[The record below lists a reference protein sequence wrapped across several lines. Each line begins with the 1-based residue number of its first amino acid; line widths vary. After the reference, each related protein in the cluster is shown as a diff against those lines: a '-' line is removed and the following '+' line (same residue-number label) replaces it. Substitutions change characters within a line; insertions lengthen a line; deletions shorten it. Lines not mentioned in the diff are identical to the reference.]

1 MKQIGKW
8 LVTAVL
14 ALLMMIPAVLAEET
28 ASFMTLTVPTTAQEI
43 DLGQNVVTDYDALCR
58 FLDELPD
65 VRKVDMFATK
75 ISRKDIE
82 MLAARYPQ
90 VKFGWTM
97 RVGDHLVRTDAT
109 AFSTLHNNQS
119 ATHTSADFSVLKYCT
134 EMLALDIGHN
144 QATDISFLAEM
155 PQLRVLIIACNKVED
170 ISPLANLTNLEYLE
184 VFKNKIR
191 DISPLS
197 GLTNLI
203 DLNICFNYVKDWT
216 PLENLTQLE
225 RLWVYNSNNYMENDP
240 IPKEVV
246 RSLKEHLPN
255 TYVDSKS
262 YSTSGGWREHDRYQI
277 VYKMFKSG
285 EYIPFAQSPATLA
298 PGETPAPTGVPTP
311 TPVPTATPEPTAT
324 PAPTVRYA
332 NMTFDRDAE
341 EIDLGKTVV
350 SDFKKL
356 TAFLDELPNLKKCDM
371 YGTKMKRADMEML
384 SERYPQVEFGWTM
397 YVGDHLVRTDVTAF
411 STQHTYQ
418 SKFHT
423 SKTFSVLK
431 YCHNL
436 VALDIGHN
444 EVSDLSF
451 LEDLP
456 QLKVLILAANNI
468 TDITP
473 LAKLENLEYLELF
486 LNHISDLTPLEGL
499 THLRDLNLCYNS
511 ITDWSPLENMPW
523 LERLWLNYSGKYARI
538 NPVPAEV
545 IAQLKEKLPNTEIN
559 TTAAHSTADG
569 WRSHARS
576 TLVGDMFRKGIYV
589 PFED

>member
-1 MKQIGKW
+1 MKQMGKW

-119 ATHTSADFSVLKYCT
+119 ATHTSAELSVLKYCT

-240 IPKEVV
+240 IPKDVV
-246 RSLKEHLPN
+246 R
-255 TYVDSKS
+255 
-262 YSTSGGWREHDRYQI
+262 
-277 VYKMFKSG
+277 
-285 EYIPFAQSPATLA
+285 
-298 PGETPAPTGVPTP
+298 
-311 TPVPTATPEPTAT
+311 
-324 PAPTVRYA
+324 
-332 NMTFDRDAE
+332 
-341 EIDLGKTVV
+341 
-350 SDFKKL
+350 
-356 TAFLDELPNLKKCDM
+356 
-371 YGTKMKRADMEML
+371 
-384 SERYPQVEFGWTM
+384 
-397 YVGDHLVRTDVTAF
+397 
-411 STQHTYQ
+411 
-418 SKFHT
+418 
-423 SKTFSVLK
+423 
-431 YCHNL
+431 
-436 VALDIGHN
+436 
-444 EVSDLSF
+444 
-451 LEDLP
+451 
-456 QLKVLILAANNI
+456 
-468 TDITP
+468 
-473 LAKLENLEYLELF
+473 
-486 LNHISDLTPLEGL
+486 
-499 THLRDLNLCYNS
+499 
-511 ITDWSPLENMPW
+511 
-523 LERLWLNYSGKYARI
+523 
-538 NPVPAEV
+538 
-545 IAQLKEKLPNTEIN
+545 
-559 TTAAHSTADG
+559 
-569 WRSHARS
+569 
-576 TLVGDMFRKGIYV
+576 
-589 PFED
+589 

>member
-1 MKQIGKW
+1 M
-8 LVTAVL
+8 
-14 ALLMMIPAVLAEET
+14 
-28 ASFMTLTVPTTAQEI
+28 
-43 DLGQNVVTDYDALCR
+43 
-58 FLDELPD
+58 
-65 VRKVDMFATK
+65 
-75 ISRKDIE
+75 
-82 MLAARYPQ
+82 
-90 VKFGWTM
+90 
-97 RVGDHLVRTDAT
+97 
-109 AFSTLHNNQS
+109 
-119 ATHTSADFSVLKYCT
+119 
-134 EMLALDIGHN
+134 
-144 QATDISFLAEM
+144 
-155 PQLRVLIIACNKVED
+155 
-170 ISPLANLTNLEYLE
+170 
-184 VFKNKIR
+184 
-191 DISPLS
+191 
-197 GLTNLI
+197 
-203 DLNICFNYVKDWT
+203 
-216 PLENLTQLE
+216 
-225 RLWVYNSNNYMENDP
+225 
-240 IPKEVV
+240 
-246 RSLKEHLPN
+246 
-255 TYVDSKS
+255 
-262 YSTSGGWREHDRYQI
+262 
-277 VYKMFKSG
+277 
-285 EYIPFAQSPATLA
+285 
-298 PGETPAPTGVPTP
+298 
-311 TPVPTATPEPTAT
+311 
-324 PAPTVRYA
+324 
-332 NMTFDRDAE
+332 
-341 EIDLGKTVV
+341 
-350 SDFKKL
+350 
-356 TAFLDELPNLKKCDM
+356 
-371 YGTKMKRADMEML
+371 
-384 SERYPQVEFGWTM
+384 EFGWTM

-538 NPVPAEV
+538 DPVPAEV

-576 TLVGDMFRKGIYV
+576 DAGGRYVGKGIYV
-589 PFED
+589 PFEGLR

>member
-1 MKQIGKW
+1 
-8 LVTAVL
+8 
-14 ALLMMIPAVLAEET
+14 
-28 ASFMTLTVPTTAQEI
+28 
-43 DLGQNVVTDYDALCR
+43 
-58 FLDELPD
+58 
-65 VRKVDMFATK
+65 
-75 ISRKDIE
+75 
-82 MLAARYPQ
+82 
-90 VKFGWTM
+90 
-97 RVGDHLVRTDAT
+97 
-109 AFSTLHNNQS
+109 
-119 ATHTSADFSVLKYCT
+119 
-134 EMLALDIGHN
+134 
-144 QATDISFLAEM
+144 
-155 PQLRVLIIACNKVED
+155 
-170 ISPLANLTNLEYLE
+170 
-184 VFKNKIR
+184 
-191 DISPLS
+191 
-197 GLTNLI
+197 
-203 DLNICFNYVKDWT
+203 
-216 PLENLTQLE
+216 
-225 RLWVYNSNNYMENDP
+225 
-240 IPKEVV
+240 
-246 RSLKEHLPN
+246 
-255 TYVDSKS
+255 
-262 YSTSGGWREHDRYQI
+262 
-277 VYKMFKSG
+277 MFKSG

-341 EIDLGKTVV
+341 AIDLGKTAV

-371 YGTKMKRADMEML
+371 YGTKMKHADMEML

-538 NPVPAEV
+538 DPVPAEV